1 MSFIDDGWEPDF
13 PRVMHFV
20 DLKNVYKVPSKLL
33 AEYPDY
39 NAAKRNED
47 FPAAIRLVSEII
59 NKPENIAQLHELK
72 HRYPDAIL
80 VPVRAEESGGKNKL
94 PSALAEYIGK
104 KAGFEVDENIVQSN
118 KVHRT
123 GTDEWHR
130 FAFRPEFTGDVQKG
144 RHYILLDDVCAQGG
158 TFSEMRY
165 HIEKN
170 GGQVVQ
176 TAALALG
183 GHGDR
188 LAMSPLLKKRII
200 DKFGD
205 NVLKSFCK
213 EYKIYDGNYKCFT
226 ETEGRVI
233 EHSKSLDIAG
243 DRITAA
249 RCKGLSRDGE
259 EITQGRSASLTE
271 TSRRHTIHR

>member
-1 MSFIDDGWEPDF
+1 MSFVGEGWEPDF
-13 PRVMHFV
+13 PRVMHFT
-20 DLKNVYKVPSKLL
+20 DLKNIYKIPSKLL

-39 NAAKRNED
+39 NAAKSKEN
-47 FPAAIRLVSEII
+47 FPAAMRLVSDIL
-59 NKPENIAQLHELK
+59 NKPDNIAQLHELK
-72 HRYPDAIL
+72 HRYPDAII
-80 VPVRAEESGGKNKL
+80 VPVRAEESDGKNKI
-94 PSALAEYIGK
+94 PVALAEYIGK
-104 KAGFEVDENIVQSN
+104 KAGFEVDGKIVQCN

-130 FAFRPEFTGDVQKG
+130 FAFRPQFTGDVQRK
-144 RHYILLDDVCAQGG
+144 RQYILIDDVCAHGG
-158 TFSEMRY
+158 TFSELRY

-170 GGQVVQ
+170 GGQVVC
-176 TAALALG
+176 TAALSLG

-188 LAMSPLLKKRII
+188 LAMSPLLKKNIV

-213 EYKIYDGNYKCFT
+213 EYKLYDGNYKCFT

-233 EHSKSLDIAG
+233 EHSKGLDRAG
-243 DRITAA
+243 DRIIAA

-259 EITQGRSASLTE
+259 SLAQGRETSLTA
-271 TSRRHTIHR
+271 TSHQHTIHR